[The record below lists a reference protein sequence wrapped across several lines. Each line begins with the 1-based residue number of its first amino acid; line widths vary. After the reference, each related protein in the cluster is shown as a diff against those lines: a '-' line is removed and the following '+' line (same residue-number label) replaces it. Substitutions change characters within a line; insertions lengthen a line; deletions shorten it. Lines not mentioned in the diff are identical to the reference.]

1 MFSLILLLGSAFIF
15 ANPDLGNYSATAD
28 YGYYAI
34 SDTIEGSKGI
44 ESRAVNGAYGFGLG
58 VHGTYLNR
66 SPWRHSLTYREYEAS
81 NYFIKTMNVGLDYT
95 TTVPQAPI
103 QLAVGAELGTGIF
116 HPQNYKYLK
125 PRETTGGQIHTEL
138 SHYFVVQ
145 DRVAYFFLKPSFRF
159 YEFALSG
166 QQGHPDQEINGTV
179 PALSAG
185 VGLEF

>member
-15 ANPDLGNYSATAD
+15 ENPVLGNYSATAD
-28 YGYYAI
+28 YGYYVI
-34 SDTIEGSKGI
+34 SYTIEEANGI
-44 ESRAVNGAYGFGLG
+44 ESRAINGAYGFGLG

-66 SPWRHSLTYREYEAS
+66 SPWRHSVTYREYEAS
-81 NYFIKTMNVGLDYT
+81 NYIIKMMNVGLDIT

-103 QLAVGAELGTGIF
+103 QLAVGAELGTGVF
-116 HPQNYKYLK
+116 HSQNYKYLE
-125 PRETTGGQIHTEL
+125 PQETTGGQIHTEL

-145 DRVAYFFLKPSFRF
+145 EHVAYFFFKPSFRF

-166 QQGHPDQEINGTV
+166 QQGHPNHEINGTV
-179 PALSAG
+179 PALTAG